1 MGLGRDEVVE
11 GRNRVSNTQQALLR
25 SLDFYLNDYGESL
38 NDFKQQTERI
48 RCDRILTVE
57 LSFEGSEFRKRTYNL

>member
-11 GRNRVSNTQQALLR
+11 GRNRVSKTQQALLR

-38 NDFKQQTERI
+38 NDFKQ
-48 RCDRILTVE
+48 
-57 LSFEGSEFRKRTYNL
+57 